1 MDVPQSDF
9 YIVIPEGVLG
19 LGMGPIAVYAALR
32 SFADH
37 RTGEAWPSVSK
48 IGERVGLSA
57 PTTRKHLEALRLAG
71 FIEWK
76 VRHVEGGAQ
85 TSNHYTVRGTPK
97 TLATPRKKTGE
108 PPYENLS
115 PPPQETC
122 DELILNELILNEQ
135 KTIDQIALFDQFW
148 QAYPRKVGKPQA
160 RKAWEKAVRRCDPGS
175 IIDGAHAY
183 AADPNR
189 EDQFTRHPS
198 TWLNADG
205 WNDPSLP
212 QRSHGFV
219 TTARQRLKPLLG
231 DLRLDHNLQPRKEIG
246 S

>member
-1 MDVPQSDF
+1 M
-9 YIVIPEGVLG
+9 
-19 LGMGPIAVYAALR
+19 
-32 SFADH
+32 
-37 RTGEAWPSVSK
+37 
-48 IGERVGLSA
+48 
-57 PTTRKHLEALRLAG
+57 
-71 FIEWK
+71 
-76 VRHVEGGAQ
+76 RHVEGGAQ

-122 DELILNELILNEQ
+122 DELILNELILHEQ
-135 KTIDQIALFDQFW
+135 KTMTRSRCLTSSW

-189 EDQFTRHPS
+189 EEQFTRHPS

-205 WNDPSLP
+205 RNDPSLP
-212 QRSHGFV
+212 QRSHGSV

-231 DLRLDHNLQPRKEIG
+231 D
-246 S
+246 